1 MLVAGMTRI
10 HSMQKQKHE
19 NQKVQDTIAKIQ
31 ENAFTQWCNLFFKS
45 KGFEIDNL
53 SALHDGTFVIV
64 LLEIVSGKNLYADET
79 ELDGKTEEERTW
91 SLIIHSLE
99 EENIQVPANPGEF
112 ICLVTF

>member
-64 LLEIVSGKNLYADET
+64 LLEIVSGKNLYADEI

>member
-19 NQKVQDTIAKIQ
+19 NQKVQDTIGKIQ

-53 SALHDGTFVIV
+53 SALHDGTFVLV